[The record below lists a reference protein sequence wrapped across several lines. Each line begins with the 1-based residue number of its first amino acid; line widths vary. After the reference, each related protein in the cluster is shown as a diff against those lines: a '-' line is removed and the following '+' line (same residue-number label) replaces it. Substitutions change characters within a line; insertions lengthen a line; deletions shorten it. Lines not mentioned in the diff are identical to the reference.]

1 MNHYLLGYLL
11 ILIGFV
17 AGWNIRSLFEAN
29 HYMPRK
35 LYMIPDDKIME
46 MTSASF
52 IALSEGRATYDDFV
66 IIHTAYIAALYMSE
80 EGVQLAVQILDTLYP
95 DGIPYNLLEAQNRI
109 FGFSERYV

>member
-1 MNHYLLGYLL
+1 
-11 ILIGFV
+11 
-17 AGWNIRSLFEAN
+17 
-29 HYMPRK
+29 
-35 LYMIPDDKIME
+35 MIPDDKIME

-52 IALSEGRATYDDFV
+52 IALSEGRATFDDLV